1 MHASRE
7 EAKELIQLYYKQV
20 TKGCGQEDCENDVC
34 ASNKRFKRQMSN
46 EEAAAKALSLFK
58 KQSKLCV
65 FEKKETPPTSSVSVG
80 EDDEY
85 LAAPV
90 QETGGQS
97 AVNMLI
103 QSKVK
108 AVTTPG
114 RGKVVCVCVWG
125 GGGGSVSNVCA
136 YICYKAKYKAAV

>member
-114 RGKVVCVCVWG
+114 RGKVVCVGGGG

-136 YICYKAKYKAAV
+136 YICYKAKYKAAG